1 MKLAD
6 LAEMMGKSIEELK
19 EDLEKED
26 VIELKL
32 TEKNTKQTKENG
44 NIETI

>member
-1 MKLAD
+1 MKIED
-6 LAEMMGKSIEELK
+6 LATLMGKTEDEVKEILK
-19 EDLEKED
+19 QND

-32 TEKNTKQTKENG
+32 TEKKTKQTKENG